1 MKISYTL
8 GMNSICILLLLLTSQ
23 TVVAHTLHKF
33 MVNDPGALCLDG
45 TKPAYYAIQGDPQK
59 FVLSFEGGG
68 WCGSAAGIPQTI

>member
-1 MKISYTL
+1 
-8 GMNSICILLLLLTSQ
+8 
-23 TVVAHTLHKF
+23 